1 MSEEA
6 RYPIGRV
13 KLERQ
18 LAPERR
24 RQLIEQVAAAP
35 GIFREAVKDL
45 SGMQLDTPYRL
56 GGWTVRQLIHH
67 LADSHM
73 NAYVRF
79 KLALTEDQPTIKPYD
94 EERWAELADTP
105 ATPPRVSL
113 DLLTFLHERWVILL
127 RSMDEQHWQRSFYHP
142 DQERLLTLDEALSM
156 YAWHGA
162 HHTAHVTALR
172 ERMGW

>member
-1 MSEEA
+1 MSDEA
-6 RYPIGRV
+6 RYPIGRS
-13 KLERQ
+13 KLERD
-18 LAPERR
+18 LSPERR
-24 RQLIEQVAAAP
+24 RELIDQLAAAP
-35 GIFREAVKDL
+35 GLFREAVKDL
-45 SGMQLDTPYRL
+45 SGVQLDTPYRL

-67 LADSHM
+67 LADSHL

-79 KLALTEDQPTIKPYD
+79 KLTLSEDQPTIKPYD

-113 DLLTFLHERWVILL
+113 DLLSYLHERWVILL
-127 RSMDEQHWQRSFYHP
+127 RSLTEEEWRRAYYHP
-142 DQERLLTLDEALSM
+142 EQEMLFSLDEALCM

-162 HHTAHVTALR
+162 HHTAHVTRLR

>member
-1 MSEEA
+1 MSDEI
-6 RYPIGRV
+6 RYPIGRA
-13 KLERQ
+13 KLERDLAPDRRRELIDQ
-18 LAPERR
+18 LAG
-24 RQLIEQVAAAP
+24 AP
-35 GIFREAVKDL
+35 GLFREAVKDL
-45 SGMQLDTPYRL
+45 SGAQLDTPYRL

-79 KLALTEDQPTIKPYD
+79 KLALTEDQPAIKPYD

-113 DLLTFLHERWVILL
+113 DLLAFLHERWVTLL
-127 RSMDEQHWQRSFYHP
+127 RSLDDPQWKRAYYHP
-142 DQERLLTLDEALSM
+142 EQEALISLDEALSM

-162 HHTAHVTALR
+162 HHTAHVTRLR

>member
-1 MSEEA
+1 MSDEA

-13 KLERQ
+13 KLERD

-24 RQLIEQVAAAP
+24 RALIDQLAAAP
-35 GIFREAVKDL
+35 GLFREAVKDL
-45 SGMQLDTPYRL
+45 SGAQLDTPYRL

-67 LADSHM
+67 LPDSHM

-79 KLALTEDQPTIKPYD
+79 KLALSEDQPTIKPYD

-105 ATPPRVSL
+105 ATPPGVSL

-127 RSMDEQHWQRSFYHP
+127 RSMGEEQWRRAFYHP
-142 DQERLLTLDEALSM
+142 EQEQLMSLDEALGM

-162 HHTAHVTALR
+162 HHTAHVTRLR

>member
-1 MSEEA
+1 MSDEA

-13 KLERQ
+13 KLERD
-18 LAPERR
+18 LTPERR
-24 RQLIEQVAAAP
+24 RILIDQLAAAP
-35 GIFREAVKDL
+35 GLFREAVKDL
-45 SGMQLDTPYRL
+45 SGAQLDTPYRL

-67 LADSHM
+67 LPDSHL

-105 ATPPRVSL
+105 GTPPRVSL
-113 DLLTFLHERWVILL
+113 DLLTYLHERWVNLL
-127 RSMDEQHWQRSFYHP
+127 RSLDEQQWQRAFYHP
-142 DQERLLTLDEALSM
+142 EQERLLSLDEALVM

-162 HHTAHVTALR
+162 HHTAHVTQLR

>member
-6 RYPIGRV
+6 RYPIGRA
-13 KLERQ
+13 KPERN

-24 RQLIEQVAAAP
+24 RQLIEQLAAAP
-35 GIFREAVKDL
+35 GLFREAVKDL

-79 KLALTEDQPTIKPYD
+79 KLALTEEQPTIKPYD

-127 RSMDEQHWQRSFYHP
+127 RSMDEPHWQRTFYHP